1 VKITQDEVVERQTVL
16 HIELE
21 DNDID
26 PYLDRAYRRV
36 VQRAN
41 VPGFRKGKA
50 PRRIIEQYFG
60 RESLLN
66 EVLDSM
72 LPELTGKA
80 ITEKDLDAVG
90 LPSID
95 LEGLEPFQFSAI
107 VPLRPEVDLGEYKSI
122 RLNREEP
129 SLPDDAVDER
139 IEQLRVSVASWEPV
153 ERTIEVGDMISAQ
166 INGNIGAENIIDEN
180 EAVYLINEDIGRPF
194 PGFTDKLVG
203 LGVDE
208 PHEFDLDI
216 PDDFRDENLAGKKAS
231 FNVTVKDIK
240 ERVLPELDDDFAHTI
255 GEGYDSLDDL
265 REEVDK
271 SLKTESDAES
281 SRAFREVVIEALMGC
296 ATVELPPLLVEHEST
311 HMVEEQERMVSQA
324 NMVLDDYLQSMGK
337 TRSEL
342 EEESREEAL
351 TRLTRSFV
359 ISSLAEEEEIE
370 VSDEEIEERLE
381 ELFADSDQETPSSSQ
396 TEEMK
401 DYLQRSMR
409 MERTME
415 RLESIAEGKST
426 SDVGESSDEDTDTP
440 EIDES
445 TDTADKNTENEGG
458 DEDVSQS

>member
-1 VKITQDEVVERQTVL
+1 MKITQDEVVERQTVL

-26 PYLDRAYRRV
+26 PYIDRAYRRV
-36 VQRAN
+36 VQRVN
-41 VPGFRKGKA
+41 IPGFRKGKA

-80 ITEKDLDAVG
+80 ISENDLDAVG

-95 LEGLEPFQFSAI
+95 LEGFEPFQFSAI

-129 SLPDDAVDER
+129 SLPNDAIDER
-139 IEQLRVSVASWEPV
+139 IEQLRLSVASWEPV
-153 ERTIEVGDMISAQ
+153 DRTIEIGDMISAK
-166 INGNIGAENIIDEN
+166 IDGNVGAETIIEES
-180 EAVYLINEDIGRPF
+180 EAVYLINEDIARPF

-216 PDDFRDENLAGKKAS
+216 PEDFNDENLAGKKVS

-240 ERVLPELDDDFAHTI
+240 ERVLPELDDDFAQTI

-281 SRAFREVVIEALMGC
+281 SRAFREAVIEALMEC

-370 VSDEEIEERLE
+370 VSDEDIEERLE
-381 ELFADSDQETPSSSQ
+381 ELFANSDQETPSSSQ
-396 TEEMK
+396 SEEMK

-415 RLESIAEGKST
+415 RLESIAEGKAT
-426 SDVGESSDEDTDTP
+426 SYVGESSDEDVDTA
-440 EIDES
+440 EIDNS
-445 TDTADKNTENEGG
+445 TDTSDKRTENEGG
-458 DEDVSQS
+458 DENVSQS